1 MPDDVDLTLVTLT
14 FDAADADR
22 LVGVLANYVVLSRGQ
37 PGCRYIV
44 RAASATKPGR
54 FVVIEKWDSPE
65 AQRAHFDSPA
75 MVDMARSCEGL
86 LATPPQI
93 DLLDA
98 ISAHDLN

>member
-1 MPDDVDLTLVTLT
+1 MPEDVELTLVTLT
-14 FDAADADR
+14 FDTADAER
-22 LVGVLANYVVLSRGQ
+22 LVGILANYVVISRGQ
-37 PGCRYIV
+37 PGCRNIDL
-44 RAASATKPGR
+44 AASATKPGR

-86 LATPPQI
+86 LANPPQI

>member
-14 FDAADADR
+14 FDASDAER
-22 LVGVLANYVVLSRGQ
+22 LVGVLANYVVVSRGH
-37 PGCRYIV
+37 PGCRNIDL
-44 RAASATKPGR
+44 AASATKPGR
-54 FVVIEKWDSPE
+54 FVVIEKWESPE

-75 MVDMARSCEGL
+75 MVDMARSCDGL
-86 LATPPQI
+86 LAHPPTI